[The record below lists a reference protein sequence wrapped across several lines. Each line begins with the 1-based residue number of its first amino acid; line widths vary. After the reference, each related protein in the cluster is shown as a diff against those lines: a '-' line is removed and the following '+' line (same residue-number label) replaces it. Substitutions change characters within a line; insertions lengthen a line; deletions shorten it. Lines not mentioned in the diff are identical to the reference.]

1 MEVNMMKKY
10 TAYIGTYTTGE
21 SKGIYKLTLD
31 STSGDIEDVKLV
43 AELDNPTY
51 LAIDKTSKYLYST
64 IKKGDEGGVAA
75 FSIHPSTGNLTM
87 INHQLSSG
95 SAPCHVNLDDNNKY
109 LFSANYHKG
118 LLEAF
123 PLREDGGIE
132 TVCSSILQTGSGPNK
147 DRQEKAHTHYV
158 TLTPDQKYLCATDLG
173 TDELVVSILENGNL
187 IKVHEL
193 SLHLKPG
200 SGPRHIAFHPN
211 KKHAYILTELS
222 SEVIALEYSETDSKF
237 KILQYIDALPKDFTG
252 ESIGS
257 AIHIS
262 PDGKYLYTSNRGHDS
277 IAIFKIS
284 PSGILELISHM
295 PTGGNH
301 PRDFEIT
308 PDGNFILA
316 ANMNSNNILCFSVD
330 KSSGLLSKQGS
341 EVTIP
346 NPVCIKFLNI

>member
-1 MEVNMMKKY
+1 MKKHI
-10 TAYIGTYTTGE
+10 AYIGTYTTDE
-21 SKGIYKLTLD
+21 SKGIYKLILD
-31 STSGDIEDVKLV
+31 GASSNIKSVKLV

-51 LAIDKTSKYLYST
+51 LAIDKTNKYLYVT
-64 IKKGDEGGVAA
+64 VKKGDEGGVAA
-75 FSIHPSTGNLTM
+75 FSIHPSTGDLTM

-109 LFSANYHKG
+109 LFSSNYHKG

-123 PLREDGGIE
+123 PLREDGSIE
-132 TVCSSILQTGSGPNK
+132 ATSSSILQTGFGPNK
-147 DRQEKAHTHYV
+147 HRQEKAHTHYV
-158 TLTPDQKYLCATDLG
+158 SLTPDQKYLCATDLG
-173 TDELVVSILENGNL
+173 TDELIVSSFENGNL
-187 IKVHEL
+187 VKSEEL
-193 SLHLKPG
+193 SLHLNPG

-211 KKHAYILTELS
+211 RKYAYILTELS
-222 SEVIALEYSETDSKF
+222 SEVITLEYSEATSKF
-237 KILQYIDALPKDFTG
+237 KILQYIAALPKDFTD

-262 PDGKYLYTSNRGHDS
+262 PDGKHLYTGNRGHDS
-277 IAIFKIS
+277 ISIFKIA
-284 PSGILELISHM
+284 PSGLLELVSHM

-308 PDGNFILA
+308 PDGNFILV

-330 KSSGLLSKQGS
+330 KNSGMLSKQES
-341 EVTIP
+341 EVALP

>member
-1 MEVNMMKKY
+1 MKKHI
-10 TAYIGTYTTGE
+10 AYIGTYTTGE

-31 STSGDIEDVKLV
+31 SSSGNMEDIKLV

-51 LAIDKTSKYLYST
+51 LAIDKSNRYLYAT

-75 FSIHPSTGNLTM
+75 FSIHPSTGNLTL

-95 SAPCHVNLDDNNKY
+95 SAPCHISLANNNKY

-123 PLREDGGIE
+123 PLKEDGSIE
-132 TVCSSILQTGSGPNK
+132 AASSSVLQSGFGPNK
-147 DRQEKAHTHYV
+147 ERQEKAHTHYV

-173 TDELVVSILENGNL
+173 TDELVVSSFKNGSL
-187 IKVHEL
+187 TKSEEL
-193 SLHLKPG
+193 SLHLSPG

-211 KKHAYILTELS
+211 KKYAYILTELS
-222 SEVIALEYSETDSKF
+222 SEVIALEYSEADSNF
-237 KILQYIDALPKDFTG
+237 KILQYIDALPEDFTG

-262 PDGKYLYTSNRGHDS
+262 PDGKHLYTGNRGHDS
-277 IAIFKIS
+277 IAIFKIA
-284 PSGILELISHM
+284 PSGLLELISHI

-301 PRDFEIT
+301 PRDFEIS

-330 KSSGLLSKQGS
+330 KNSGMLSKQGS
-341 EVTIP
+341 EINIP
-346 NPVCIKFLNI
+346 NPVCIKFINI